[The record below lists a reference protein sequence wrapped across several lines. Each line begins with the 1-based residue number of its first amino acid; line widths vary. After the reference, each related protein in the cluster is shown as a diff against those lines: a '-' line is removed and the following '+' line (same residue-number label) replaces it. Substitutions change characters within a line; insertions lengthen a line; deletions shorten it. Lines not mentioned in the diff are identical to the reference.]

1 MVKIVIDAGH
11 GGKDPGAVANNLQ
24 EKDITLKISKYMQ
37 DYLQDNY
44 SNVQIRLTRSTDI
57 FIELSERANI
67 ANQFDADVFISN
79 HVNAGGGSGFESFI
93 YTSPSRASR
102 NLQNAVNAEALAVA
116 ETYGLGAH
124 GNDKKRG
131 NLAVVRE
138 TTMPAILTEIAF
150 IDNEDANLLKRDDFL
165 RDMAAA
171 YARGIA
177 KFLGLNAKG
186 TSNQKATTSSQRATT
201 SKGSTSVRIET
212 GGLTADNVKEIS
224 EYLISKKWY
233 ARITFT
239 KDGNPKA
246 LTGGLSTDMRR
257 EFEAWLKERGWYYE
271 IIE

>member
-11 GGKDPGAVANNLQ
+11 GGRDSGAAANNLQ
-24 EKDITLKISKYMQ
+24 EKHITLKLSKYMQ
-37 DYLQDNY
+37 DYLEDNY
-44 SNVQIRLTRSTDI
+44 SNVDVRLTRSTDI

-67 ANQFDADVFISN
+67 ANRFDADVFISN
-79 HVNAGGGSGFESFI
+79 HVNAGGGTGFESFI
-93 YTSPSRASR
+93 YTSPSQAAIA
-102 NLQNAVNAEALAVA
+102 LQTAVNAEALAIA

-138 TTMPAILTEIAF
+138 TKMPAILTEIAF
-150 IDNEDANLLKRDDFL
+150 IDSKDANLLKRDDFL

-177 KFLGLNAKG
+177 KFLGLNAKT
-186 TSNQKATTSSQRATT
+186 TSNQNAAASQALA
-201 SKGSTSVRIET
+201 SQASTSVRIET
-212 GGLTADNVKEIS
+212 GGLTAENVKEIT
-224 EYLISKKWY
+224 EYFMRKKWY

-246 LTGGLSTDMRR
+246 LTGGLSTGMRR
-257 EFEAWLKERGWYYE
+257 EFEAWLKERGWYYKV
-271 IIE
+271 IK